1 MGPEIIIRKMYPT
14 DLEEAMQLKD
24 AEGWNQTREDWE
36 FLLSSNPD
44 QCLVVVLEGKVKAT
58 VTAITYDNQLAW
70 IGMMLVDKSI
80 RGQGIGKLLMRSI
93 IKELGFCTAVKLDAT
108 PAGLPVYLKLGFT
121 PEATIYRMTGRN
133 DKCEKFKQPHPNIRG
148 IKSEDLPKILEYD
161 SRIFGVSREEL
172 FRDLLKRS
180 PQSCFLFDNDNF
192 LHGFTMGRPGTR
204 YFQLGPLS
212 ADSPQVAIQ
221 LLELSLSQPKDSQ
234 VVVDVFQDKVE
245 LVSWLQGQGF
255 TIQRELTR
263 MSYGKPSLSENRHKQ
278 FLISGPEL
286 G

>member
-1 MGPEIIIRKMYPT
+1 MGTEIIIRKMNPT
-14 DLEEAMQLKD
+14 DLEQAMQLKD
-24 AEGWNQTREDWE
+24 AEGWNQTLEDWE
-36 FLLSSNPD
+36 LLLSGNPE
-44 QCLVVVLEGKVKAT
+44 QCLAGLIGGKVKAT

-80 RGQGIGKLLMRSI
+80 RGKGIGKLLMRSI
-93 IKELGFCTAVKLDAT
+93 IEELGFCPTVKLDAT

-133 DKCEKFKQPHPNIRG
+133 ERWGNYKQPHPNIRG
-148 IKSEDLPKILEYD
+148 IKSEDLPKILDYD
-161 SRIFGVSREEL
+161 SRIFGVSREGL

-180 PQSCFLFDNDNF
+180 PQSCRLFEKNNSVQ
-192 LHGFTMGRPGTR
+192 GFTMGRTGTR

-212 ADSPQVAIQ
+212 ADSPQVAIH
-221 LLELSLSQPKDSQ
+221 LLELSLSQLKDSS
-234 VVVDVFQDKVE
+234 VVVDVFQDQVE

-263 MSYGKPSLSENRHKQ
+263 MSYGKPFLSSSMQQQ